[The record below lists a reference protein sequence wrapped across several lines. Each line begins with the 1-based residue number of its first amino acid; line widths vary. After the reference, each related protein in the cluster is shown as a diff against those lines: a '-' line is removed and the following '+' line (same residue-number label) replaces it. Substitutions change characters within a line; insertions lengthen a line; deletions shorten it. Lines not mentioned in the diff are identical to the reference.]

1 MNPQKRF
8 RETTYRKRLR
18 VENFTNTIEISVKN
32 LHSKK
37 IRLSL
42 FTNNYLTTKPMRR
55 KVTLKQIAKELDV
68 SISTVSKS
76 LRDSPE
82 ISEDTRLKVQA
93 FAKLYN
99 YKPNL
104 IALSLKNKKTKTIG
118 IIIPEIVHHFFAT
131 VISGIEHVAN
141 ENGYNV
147 IVTLSDESFDKEVI
161 NMEMLANG
169 SIDGFI
175 MSLSKETQHKKD
187 FHHITEVINQGM
199 PVVMFDRVTND
210 ILCDKVIIDDNLAA
224 YEAVQ
229 SLIDNGFK
237 KIALITTVDYVSVGK
252 LRTDG
257 YIKALKTN
265 NIEINPE
272 LIIKIE
278 DIDNCEFQIEELVSN
293 KELDAIFAVNELFA
307 VTAIKA
313 AKKTN
318 MKVPEDISIIGFTD
332 GIISKYSSPSITT
345 VSQNGIKMGGKAAKM
360 LIDRLEAEQEDDEH
374 YKTEVIETHL
384 VVRES
389 TPTL

>member
-1 MNPQKRF
+1 MK
-8 RETTYRKRLR
+8 
-18 VENFTNTIEISVKN
+18 
-32 LHSKK
+32 
-37 IRLSL
+37 
-42 FTNNYLTTKPMRR
+42 R

-82 ISEDTRLKVQA
+82 ISEDTRQKVQA

-141 ENGYNV
+141 KRGYNV

-175 MSLSKETQHKKD
+175 MSLSKETQLKKD

-199 PVVMFDRVTND
+199 PVVMFDRITND

-224 YEAVQ
+224 FEAVRD
-229 SLIDNGFK
+229 LIKKGFK

-252 LRTDG
+252 LRTEG
-257 YIKALKTN
+257 YRKALRN
-265 NIEINPE
+265 HEITVDE
-272 LIIKIE
+272 DLILKIE
-278 DIDNCEFQIEELVSN
+278 DTENCDDQIEALIN
-293 KELDAIFAVNELFA
+293 KTRPDAIFAVNELFA

-313 AKKTN
+313 AKKLGL
-318 MKVPEDISIIGFTD
+318 KVPEDISVIGFTD

-345 VSQNGIKMGGKAAKM
+345 VSQNGIKMGNKAAQM
-360 LIDRLEAEQEDDEH
+360 LIERLESEDEEEEH

-384 VVRES
+384 VIRES

>member
-1 MNPQKRF
+1 MK
-8 RETTYRKRLR
+8 
-18 VENFTNTIEISVKN
+18 
-32 LHSKK
+32 
-37 IRLSL
+37 
-42 FTNNYLTTKPMRR
+42 R

-82 ISEDTRLKVQA
+82 ISEDTRQKVQA

-131 VISGIEHVAN
+131 VISGIEHIAN
-141 ENGYNV
+141 ERGYNV
-147 IVTLSDESFDKEVI
+147 IVCLSDESFDKEVI

-224 YEAVQ
+224 YNAVHD
-229 SLIDNGFK
+229 LINNDYK
-237 KIALITTVDYVSVGK
+237 KIGLITTVDYVSVGK

-257 YIKALKTN
+257 YLKALKN
-265 NIEINPE
+265 NDIKIDEN

-278 DIDNCEFQIEELVSN
+278 DIENCTEPIEELIAN
-293 KELDAIFAVNELFA
+293 QKPEAIFAVNELFA

-313 AKKTN
+313 AKKLN
-318 MKVPEDISIIGFTD
+318 IKVPEDLAVIGFTD
-332 GIISKYSSPSITT
+332 GIISTYSSPSITT
-345 VSQNGIKMGGKAAKM
+345 VSQNGIKMGNKAAQM
-360 LIDRLEAEQEDDEH
+360 LIERLESEDEEEH

-384 VVRES
+384 VQRES
-389 TPTL
+389 TPALK

>member
-1 MNPQKRF
+1 
-8 RETTYRKRLR
+8 
-18 VENFTNTIEISVKN
+18 
-32 LHSKK
+32 
-37 IRLSL
+37 
-42 FTNNYLTTKPMRR
+42 MRR

-82 ISEDTRLKVQA
+82 ISEDTRQKVQA

-141 ENGYNV
+141 EYGYNV

-175 MSLSKETQHKKD
+175 MSLSKETQYRKD

-229 SLIDNGFK
+229 SLIDKGFK
-237 KIALITTVDYVSVGK
+237 RIALITTVDYVSVGK

-265 NIEINPE
+265 DIKVDEN
-272 LIIKIE
+272 LIIRIE
-278 DIDNCEFQIEELVSN
+278 DIDNCSDQIENLISN
-293 KELDAIFAVNELFA
+293 NEIDAVFAVNELFA

-313 AKKTN
+313 AKN
-318 MKVPEDISIIGFTD
+318 IGIKVPEDIAIIGFTD

-360 LIDRLEAEQEDDEH
+360 LIERLESEEEEEEH

-384 VVRES
+384 VIRES

>member
-1 MNPQKRF
+1 MK
-8 RETTYRKRLR
+8 
-18 VENFTNTIEISVKN
+18 
-32 LHSKK
+32 
-37 IRLSL
+37 
-42 FTNNYLTTKPMRR
+42 R
-55 KVTLKQIAKELDV
+55 KVTLKHIAKELDV

-82 ISEDTRLKVQA
+82 ISEDTRQKVQA

-131 VISGIEHVAN
+131 VISGIENVAN

-147 IVTLSDESFDKEVI
+147 IVCLSDESFDKEVI

-175 MSLSKETQHKKD
+175 MSLSKETQQKKD
-187 FHHITEVINQGM
+187 FHHISEVINQGM
-199 PVVMFDRVTND
+199 PVVMFDRVSNE
-210 ILCDKVIIDDNLAA
+210 ILCDKVIIDDKLAA
-224 YEAVQ
+224 FQAVQ
-229 SLIDNGFK
+229 SLINNGFK
-237 KIALITTVDYVSVGK
+237 KIALISTVDYVSVGK
-252 LRTDG
+252 LRTEG
-257 YIKALKTN
+257 YLQALTN
-265 NIEINPE
+265 NDIEINE
-272 LIIKIE
+272 NLILKIE
-278 DIDNCEFQIEELVSN
+278 NVESSADEIENLIKNNDLE
-293 KELDAIFAVNELFA
+293 AIFAVNELFA

-313 AKKTN
+313 VIKQGL
-318 MKVPEDISIIGFTD
+318 KVPEDISVIGFTD

-360 LIDRLEAEQEDDEH
+360 LIDRLESEDEDDEH

-389 TPTL
+389 TPML

>member
-1 MNPQKRF
+1 MK
-8 RETTYRKRLR
+8 
-18 VENFTNTIEISVKN
+18 
-32 LHSKK
+32 
-37 IRLSL
+37 
-42 FTNNYLTTKPMRR
+42 R

-76 LRDSPE
+76 LKDSPE

-99 YKPNL
+99 YKPNN

-131 VISGIEHVAN
+131 VISGVENVAN
-141 ENGYNV
+141 EHGYNV
-147 IVTLSDESFDKEVI
+147 IVCLSDESFDKEVI

-175 MSLSKETQHKKD
+175 MSLSKETQLKKD

-210 ILCDKVIIDDNLAA
+210 IHCDKVIIDDNLAA
-224 YEAVQ
+224 FQAVQ
-229 SLIDNGFK
+229 TLIDKGMK

-257 YIKALKTN
+257 YLKALKTN
-265 NIEINPE
+265 DIKIDDQ
-272 LIIKIE
+272 IILKIE
-278 DIDNCEFQIEELVSN
+278 DIDNCEGLIENLI
-293 KELDAIFAVNELFA
+293 KTQKIDAVFAVNELFA
-307 VTAIKA
+307 VTAIKSA
-313 AKKTN
+313 LKIGLKI
-318 MKVPEDISIIGFTD
+318 PEDISVVGFTD

-360 LIDRLEAEQEDDEH
+360 LIDRLESEDEDDEH
-374 YKTEVIETHL
+374 YRTEIIETHL
-384 VVRES
+384 VERES